1 MKISKHIVSASLVIL
16 FSTTGCNDF
25 LDKAPLDELTESTA
39 FITYDNFKT
48 YSWKLYETF
57 SGFPTDGG
65 YTPSN
70 ISSEY
75 NSDNMINAQTGGES
89 DYAYQ
94 LKSVPSTSSSWNFSY
109 IRNVNIMLQNIDKS
123 SMNDTEKRHWR
134 SVGYFFRA
142 LRYFDMIVAYGDVPW
157 IDKVLSDTDLEA
169 LQAPR
174 TPRAQVAQNM
184 LEDLKYAE

>member
-94 LKSVPSTSSSWNFSY
+94 LKSVPSTSSSVSY
-109 IRNVNIMLQNIDKS
+109 THLTLPTILLV
-123 SMNDTEKRHWR
+123 
-134 SVGYFFRA
+134 
-142 LRYFDMIVAYGDVPW
+142 
-157 IDKVLSDTDLEA
+157 
-169 LQAPR
+169 
-174 TPRAQVAQNM
+174 
-184 LEDLKYAE
+184 

>member
-75 NSDNMINAQTGGES
+75 NSDNMINAQVVHGIS
-89 DYAYQ
+89 
-94 LKSVPSTSSSWNFSY
+94 LIFV
-109 IRNVNIMLQNIDKS
+109 MLILCCRILINPQ
-123 SMNDTEKRHWR
+123 
-134 SVGYFFRA
+134 
-142 LRYFDMIVAYGDVPW
+142 
-157 IDKVLSDTDLEA
+157 
-169 LQAPR
+169 
-174 TPRAQVAQNM
+174 
-184 LEDLKYAE
+184 

>member
-142 LRYFDMIVAYGDVPW
+142 LP
-157 IDKVLSDTDLEA
+157 
-169 LQAPR
+169 
-174 TPRAQVAQNM
+174 
-184 LEDLKYAE
+184 

>member
-94 LKSVPSTSSSWNFSY
+94 LNLYHPLVVHGISLIFV
-109 IRNVNIMLQNIDKS
+109 MLILCCRILINPQ
-123 SMNDTEKRHWR
+123 
-134 SVGYFFRA
+134 
-142 LRYFDMIVAYGDVPW
+142 
-157 IDKVLSDTDLEA
+157 
-169 LQAPR
+169 
-174 TPRAQVAQNM
+174 
-184 LEDLKYAE
+184 